1 MKYHLKAVRFA
12 LMLALLLAMTC
23 GPGRTAYAAADGASL
38 DFDRTGSV
46 SLTLKD
52 SDGNAVSD
60 GAVTIYQVAVLY
72 LDDGDMAYAYTEDFA
87 DCAETLD
94 VEDSSLAAI
103 LAEYVTESEISGT
116 AASVDAEGA
125 VSFDG
130 LELGLYLVVQ
140 TTQSTG
146 YNTISPFLVT
156 VPSVENDAWLYDV
169 DASPKVE
176 VYTEPASTETTAP
189 ETSTTP
195 KTSTTTKTVSTST
208 LPQTGQL
215 NWPVPVL
222 AVSGLILFATGWLL
236 VLSERRKERHAA

>member
-1 MKYHLKAVRFA
+1 MKYRLKAVRFA

-46 SLTLKD
+46 SLTLQD

-60 GAVTIYQVAVLY
+60 GAVTIYQVAALY

-87 DCAETLD
+87 DCSETLD
-94 VEDSSLAAI
+94 VEDSSLAAA
-103 LAEYVTESEISGT
+103 LEEYVTEYEISGT
-116 AASVDAEGA
+116 AISLDADGTAE
-125 VSFDG
+125 FDG

-156 VPSVENDAWLYDV
+156 VPSAENDAWLYDV

-195 KTSTTTKTVSTST
+195 KTSTTAKTVDTST
-208 LPQTGQL
+208 FPLTGQL
-215 NWPVPVL
+215 NWPVPLL
-222 AVSGLILFATGWLL
+222 AVCGLILLATGWLM
-236 VLSERRKERHAA
+236 VVTGRRKERHAA